1 MFLLFLPLD
10 IFHLFNSWLI
20 DFQMIRK
27 KQQEI
32 KTFFHYVS
40 VNSFRTGSTTEVLII
55 DTVFTSSMMTI
66 FRGKHNIFFFFF
78 FDCAS
83 KTNHLWDKSSITSSF
98 LSYYYYYYYYY

>member
-1 MFLLFLPLD
+1 
-10 IFHLFNSWLI
+10 
-20 DFQMIRK
+20 MIRK

-55 DTVFTSSMMTI
+55 DTVFTSSMITI

-78 FDCAS
+78 DCVS

-98 LSYYYYYYYYY
+98 LSYCYYYYYYYYYYY